1 MLGFVALF
9 DVLNKNNVQYLVA
22 GGVAVNLYGI
32 ERATADIDLVV
43 YLESEN
49 LGRFIDVM
57 KGLGFKPKIP
67 VRFEEFAD
75 AKKRKLWIQ
84 EKGIEVFSIFDPKN
98 PFLLLDVFIKPPF
111 DFPKA
116 YASRKTIRA
125 GRVSIP
131 VVSIQRLIDMKK
143 KAGRP
148 QDLADVYHLQK
159 IRKEWSDE

>member
-32 ERATADIDLVV
+32 ERATSDIDLVV

-75 AKKRKLWIQ
+75 AEKRELWI
-84 EKGIEVFSIFDPKN
+84 
-98 PFLLLDVFIKPPF
+98 
-111 DFPKA
+111 
-116 YASRKTIRA
+116 
-125 GRVSIP
+125 
-131 VVSIQRLIDMKK
+131 
-143 KAGRP
+143 
-148 QDLADVYHLQK
+148 
-159 IRKEWSDE
+159 

>member
-159 IRKEWSDE
+159 ITKEWGDE